1 MPLDYYPEKISRSQI
16 KPPRNR
22 KSEVLAFF
30 INSPKKPYSYLDV
43 SVALNQ
49 NNAHRYIQKL
59 EDSGVVFVEKTNKF
73 KNRFGRV
80 SFYKTFK
87 LKTKKNA
94 KSIYKLINK

>member
-1 MPLDYYPEKISRSQI
+1 MPLAYYSDKSQKFQI
-16 KPPRNR
+16 KTPTTR
-22 KSEVLAFF
+22 KAEVLAFF
-30 INSPKKPYSYLDV
+30 INSPKKPYSYLDI

-59 EDSGVVFVEKTNKF
+59 EDAGVNFIEKTNKF

-80 SFYKTFK
+80 SSYKTFK
-87 LKTKKNA
+87 IKTKKNA